1 MKIERGS
8 DPIVIKRG
16 MRVVFKPE
24 WRGKGE
30 DKYTI
35 IAVTDQHPY
44 DGGFNTS
51 PLENTMWIR
60 PIQIGARAHMVELA
74 EPYLPVTTIT
84 FLGLERSGARCQ
96 MRRMLGDRELSL
108 TTEVIARST
117 FQRLFRRTAKDCKPG
132 EELQS
137 GVEFPV
143 NSEGR
148 IDVV

>member
-1 MKIERGS
+1 MS

-16 MRVVFKPE
+16 MRIVFKPE

-35 IAVTDQHPY
+35 IAVTDQHPH

-51 PLENTMWIR
+51 PLENTMWLR
-60 PIQIGARAHMVELA
+60 PIQIGARAHMVESA
-74 EPYLPVTTIT
+74 EPYLPVVTIT

-96 MRRMLGDRELSL
+96 MRRMLGDLELSL
-108 TTEVIARST
+108 TTEVIVRST
-117 FQRLFRRTAKDCKPG
+117 FQRLFRRLAKDCKPG
-132 EELQS
+132 TLLQS

-143 NSEGR
+143 SPEGTH
-148 IDVV
+148 DVI